1 MTLGARLGEGG
12 FGIVYKAKWRNDDV
26 AVKQIKP
33 DLVQGNAVRARE
45 EFRNELQQL
54 FSLRHR
60 HIVNC
65 YGGGCEREFFI
76 VTELME
82 RGSLQDCLD
91 RHAREFAWDRLGRKV
106 LHDAAKGLLFL
117 HEQQLV
123 HFDVK
128 PLNVLVNA
136 DNQGKLADVGL
147 TKRLMQTVTVPQG
160 WTPTYAAPEVLLR
173 RGAGLP
179 SDIYSFGVMIWQVH
193 VHTAST
199 SRTCFALL
207 CCARCAPPDCL
218 PWLLAG
224 DQRPQPQPIRALRG

>member
-1 MTLGARLGEGG
+1 MS
-12 FGIVYKAKWRNDDV
+12 
-26 AVKQIKP
+26 
-33 DLVQGNAVRARE
+33 NAVRARE

-117 HEQQLV
+117 HEQQPPLV